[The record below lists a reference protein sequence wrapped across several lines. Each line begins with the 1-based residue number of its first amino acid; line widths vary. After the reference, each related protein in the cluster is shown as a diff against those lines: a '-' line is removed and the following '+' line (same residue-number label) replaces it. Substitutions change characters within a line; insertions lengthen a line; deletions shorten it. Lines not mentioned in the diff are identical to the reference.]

1 MTKQELIKILEER
14 IEKLIELDNEY
25 SRDIDVE
32 SFDKLI
38 EINAKIQAYTDIKN
52 LLENSGDSNENN

>member
-14 IEKLIELDNEY
+14 IEKLIESDNEY